1 MVVISSKRAFKVSL
15 PFDFGIGYESAP
27 ITGEDVKF
35 LNVVEQLKGARI
47 RKRAYVPRSV
57 SLSSLSGVTAHPT

>member
-1 MVVISSKRAFKVSL
+1 MVVVSSKRAFKVSL
-15 PFDFGIGYESAP
+15 PFDCGIGYESAP

-47 RKRAYVPRSV
+47 RKRVDVPGSD
-57 SLSSLSGVTAHPT
+57 SPSSLWRVKAHPT